1 MTKLLQDVIE
11 RVRQWPDERQ
21 DEAAHVLLQL
31 EAQRTSRLRLSPE
44 QVEEVA
50 RIQRKV
56 ADGSATF
63 ASDAEMTAF
72 WKSCGL

>member
-1 MTKLLQDVIE
+1 MTKLLRDVIE
-11 RVRQWPDERQ
+11 RVRQWPDEGQ
-21 DEAAHVLLQL
+21 DEAAHVLLDL
-31 EAQRTSRLRLSPE
+31 EAQRTSRLRLRPE
-44 QVEEVA
+44 QVAEVA

-63 ASDAEMTAF
+63 ASDAEMAAF